1 MGLTAKQ
8 LDDTFGS
15 GSSPVKSITGFDAT
29 PGGVWKRRVVRVGP
43 GGNVMQANASS
54 SPV

>member
-15 GSSPVKSITGFDAT
+15 GFSPVKSISGFNAT
-29 PGGVWKRRVVRVGP
+29 PGGVWKRRFVRVGP
-43 GGNVMQANASS
+43 GGNVMQIDASS